1 MHITY
6 HLFIHPFIYFLFINY
21 INFSSRRLLFL
32 SFPFPFLVFLF
43 KNFVLFMEVLGIEGR
58 INFWEQNKGV
68 QEAPLKK
75 ELRQEWMLSSCM
87 AWEPAWWW
95 VEVRD
100 FRHQEGG
107 RHSAPPGLLRYGK
120 AAVKKKT
127 CSLGP
132 RLQPW
137 YIKWY
142 KALWHAECG
151 ETSVFRFHPANQSG
165 PDEHLTSAVTQS
177 PVLRKMLCEV

>member
-1 MHITY
+1 
-6 HLFIHPFIYFLFINY
+6 
-21 INFSSRRLLFL
+21 
-32 SFPFPFLVFLF
+32 
-43 KNFVLFMEVLGIEGR
+43 
-58 INFWEQNKGV
+58 
-68 QEAPLKK
+68 
-75 ELRQEWMLSSCM
+75 MLSSCM

-100 FRHQEGG
+100 FKHPEGG
-107 RHSAPPGLLRYGK
+107 HHSAPPGLLRYGK

-142 KALWHAECG
+142 KALWHAGCG

-165 PDEHLTSAVTQS
+165 PDEHLTSAFTQS
-177 PVLRKMLCEV
+177 LVLRKSERCCVWFNSAVIIWTFLTLFLWTVLSKWNLMG